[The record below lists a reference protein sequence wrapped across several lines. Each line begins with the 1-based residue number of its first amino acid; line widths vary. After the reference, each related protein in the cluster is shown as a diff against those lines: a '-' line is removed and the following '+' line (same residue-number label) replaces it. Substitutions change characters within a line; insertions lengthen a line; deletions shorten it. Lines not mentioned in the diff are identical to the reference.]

1 MPSNMQIAQTLLLQL
16 GGARFTK
23 MTGAKHYLCIEQG
36 LTFSLP
42 SNFAKDGINRVNI
55 TLDWTDTYNV
65 EVGKVTR
72 KPTPKYE
79 TIRKVDMIYAD
90 DLQRVF
96 TELTGLDTHL

>member
-1 MPSNMQIAQTLLLQL
+1 MASDLAIAQTILLQL
-16 GGARFTK
+16 GGAWFSK
-23 MTGAKHYLCIEQG
+23 MTGAKDYLAVKEG
-36 LTFSLP
+36 LTFTLP
-42 SNFAKDGINRVNI
+42 SNFAKDGINKVTI

-65 EVGKVTR
+65 EVGKTTM
-72 KPTPKYE
+72 KPEPKYE